1 MNILKMEDVIKLVHK
16 FMSKKPLHFRRDT
29 DVFGELVTC
38 ALMALNNFKAEKG
51 FKPSTL
57 IFAYLSRGFCDIVNR
72 EKRFYRRH
80 KFGCDMVLMKSKEQN
95 PLNESLTEEVKKIV
109 LSSELSKRCKEVI
122 LEKIRHP
129 NMTLEQLGHILGVTK
144 QCVSFHLISAEQYF
158 KSQDIFIDV

>member
-1 MNILKMEDVIKLVHK
+1 MASIKLLLANDKVEGIRYYETYRKHGGYTSVEK
-16 FMSKKPLHFRRDT
+16 
-29 DVFGELVTC
+29 
-38 ALMALNNFKAEKG
+38 ALN
-51 FKPSTL
+51 TL
-57 IFAYLSRGFCDIVNR
+57 TPDEV
-72 EKRFYRRH
+72 
-80 KFGCDMVLMKSKEQN
+80 
-95 PLNESLTEEVKKIV
+95 TEEVKKIV